1 MKVNPYYNKDTM
13 NLKQLAFD
21 LEKQGFICRLSKDC
35 DTLIIQ
41 HFNYYLGFVEISMT
55 GFKDWRVLYY
65 DASKKKLY
73 FEPSKRC
80 KNLQCLNKLVS
91 NQVTQKAFTGC
102 KIKIAQHTAGLSLIT
117 L

>member
-13 NLKQLAFD
+13 NLKQLALD

-65 DASKKKLY
+65 DASKRSFILNPQKGVRIYSASTNWSVIKLLR
-73 FEPSKRC
+73 KL
-80 KNLQCLNKLVS
+80 LQAAK
-91 NQVTQKAFTGC
+91 
-102 KIKIAQHTAGLSLIT
+102 
-117 L
+117 

>member
-1 MKVNPYYNKDTM
+1 MKVNPYYNKDIM
-13 NLKQLAFD
+13 NLKQLALD

-65 DASKKKLY
+65 DASKRSFILDPQKGVRIYSASTNWSVIKLLR
-73 FEPSKRC
+73 KL
-80 KNLQCLNKLVS
+80 LQAAK
-91 NQVTQKAFTGC
+91 
-102 KIKIAQHTAGLSLIT
+102 
-117 L
+117 

>member
-13 NLKQLAFD
+13 NLKQLALD

-65 DASKKKLY
+65 DASKRSFILNPQKGVRIYSASTNWSVIKLLRK
-73 FEPSKRC
+73 F
-80 KNLQCLNKLVS
+80 LQDAK
-91 NQVTQKAFTGC
+91 
-102 KIKIAQHTAGLSLIT
+102 
-117 L
+117 

>member
-13 NLKQLAFD
+13 NLKQLALD

-65 DASKKKLY
+65 DASKRSFILNPQKGVRIYSALTNWSVIKLL
-73 FEPSKRC
+73 R
-80 KNLQCLNKLVS
+80 KLLHDA
-91 NQVTQKAFTGC
+91 K
-102 KIKIAQHTAGLSLIT
+102 
-117 L
+117 

>member
-13 NLKQLAFD
+13 NLKQLALD

-55 GFKDWRVLYY
+55 GFKDWKVLHY
-65 DASKKKLY
+65 DASKRSFILNPQKGVRIYSASTNWSVIKLLR
-73 FEPSKRC
+73 KL
-80 KNLQCLNKLVS
+80 LQDAK
-91 NQVTQKAFTGC
+91 
-102 KIKIAQHTAGLSLIT
+102 
-117 L
+117 

>member
-13 NLKQLAFD
+13 NLKQLALD
-21 LEKQGFICRLSKDC
+21 LEKQGFICRLSKEC

-65 DASKKKLY
+65 DASKRSFILNPQKGVRIYSVSTNWSVIKLLR
-73 FEPSKRC
+73 KL
-80 KNLQCLNKLVS
+80 LQDAK
-91 NQVTQKAFTGC
+91 
-102 KIKIAQHTAGLSLIT
+102 
-117 L
+117 